1 VTIEN
6 DIRSPQVKQEKED
19 KRAENGRK
27 SIKKASIA
35 DDQKGFRKD
44 SIVSMVENKYY
55 IFCGGND
62 NKILIYIEYK

>member
-6 DIRSPQVKQEKED
+6 DIHSPQVKQEKED

-44 SIVSMVENKYY
+44 SIVSMVENKY
-55 IFCGGND
+55 
-62 NKILIYIEYK
+62 